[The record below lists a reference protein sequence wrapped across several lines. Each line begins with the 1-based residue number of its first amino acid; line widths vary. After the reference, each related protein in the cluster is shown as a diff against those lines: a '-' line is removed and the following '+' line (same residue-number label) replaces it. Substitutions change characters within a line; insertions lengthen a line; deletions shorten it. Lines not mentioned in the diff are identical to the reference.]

1 MKNLISPQTEQ
12 EFLETYDPKEFPQ
25 PSVTVDV
32 AMLTIKQRTL
42 EVLVIK
48 RPEYPFKDRFTLPG
62 GFVRME
68 ESLDQ
73 AASRVL
79 REKTGLDRVFL
90 EQLYTFGGVSRDPRT
105 RVISVAYYALVNA
118 EKLEALENSET
129 IRLARVEVPWLG
141 EVGGNV
147 QIRLEKQNHDLAFDH
162 GEILGTAVKRIRGKL
177 DYAPI
182 GFQLLPER
190 FTLRQLQDVHET
202 ILARGVNKDSFRRR
216 MLASDQLEATGALET
231 GVDYRPAEYYTFKS
245 PSAL

>member
-1 MKNLISPQTEQ
+1 MKNLKSQTEQ
-12 EFLETYDPKEFPQ
+12 EFLETYDPKEFSQ

-48 RPEYPFKDRFTLPG
+48 RLEHPFKDRYTLPG

-79 REKTGLDRVFL
+79 RDKTGLEGVFL
-90 EQLYTFGGVSRDPRT
+90 EQLYTFGSVARDPRT
-105 RVISVAYYALVNA
+105 RVISVAYYALVSA

-162 GEILGTAVKRIRGKL
+162 SEILGTVVKRIRGKL

>member
-1 MKNLISPQTEQ
+1 MKNLKPQTEQ
-12 EFLETYDPKEFPQ
+12 EFLETYDPKQFPQ

-48 RPEYPFKDRFTLPG
+48 RPEHPFKDRFTLPG
-62 GFVRME
+62 GFVNMQ
-68 ESLDQ
+68 ESLDD
-73 AASRVL
+73 AAARVL
-79 REKTGLDRVFL
+79 RDKTGLEGVFL
-90 EQLYTFGGVSRDPRT
+90 EQLYSFGSLGRDPRT

-118 EKLEALENSET
+118 ERLEALENTDT

-147 QIRLEKQNHDLAFDH
+147 QIRLERHNHDLAFDH

-231 GVDYRPAEYYTFKS
+231 GVDYRPAEFYTFKS

>member
-1 MKNLISPQTEQ
+1 MKNLHSQTEQ

-48 RPEYPFKDRFTLPG
+48 RPEHPFKDRYTLPG

-216 MLASDQLEATGALET
+216 MLASDQLEATGSLET

>member
-1 MKNLISPQTEQ
+1 MKNLKPQTEQ
-12 EFLETYDPKEFPQ
+12 EFLEAYDPNIFPH
-25 PSVTVDV
+25 PSLSVDV
-32 AMLTIKQRTL
+32 AMLTVRQRSL

-48 RPEYPFKDRFTLPG
+48 RTEHPFKDRYTLPG
-62 GFVRME
+62 GFVQMDE
-68 ESLDQ
+68 TLDQ
-73 AASRVL
+73 AAARL
-79 REKTGLDRVFL
+79 LKAKTGLDHVFL
-90 EQLYTFGGVSRDPRT
+90 EQLYTFGSLKRDPRT
-105 RVISVAYYALVNA
+105 RVISVAYYALVNT
-118 EKLEALENSET
+118 ERLEALENTDT

-162 GEILGTAVKRIRGKL
+162 GEILSTAVKRIRGKL

-202 ILARGVNKDSFRRR
+202 ILAKGVNKDSFRRR
-216 MLASDQLEATGALET
+216 MLASEQLEATGALES
-231 GVDYRPAEYYTFKS
+231 GVDYRPAEFYTFKS

>member
-1 MKNLISPQTEQ
+1 MKNLPTSQTEQ
-12 EFLETYDPKEFPQ
+12 QFLESYDATQFPQ

-32 AMLTIKQRTL
+32 AMLTIKQRSL

-48 RPEYPFKDRFTLPG
+48 RLEHPFKDRFTLPG
-62 GFVRME
+62 GFVKMD
-68 ESLDQ
+68 ESLD
-73 AASRVL
+73 AAAARVL
-79 REKTGLDRVFL
+79 QEKTGLEGVFL
-90 EQLYTFGGVSRDPRT
+90 EQLYTFGSVYRDPRT

-118 EKLEALENSET
+118 EKLEALENTDT

-147 QIRLEKQNHDLAFDH
+147 QIRLEKHNHDLAFDH

-190 FTLRQLQDVHET
+190 FTLRQLQNVHET

-231 GVDYRPAEYYTFKS
+231 GVDYRPAEFYTFKS

>member
-1 MKNLISPQTEQ
+1 MKNLKSQTEQ
-12 EFLETYDPKEFPQ
+12 EFLETYDPKEFSQ

-48 RPEYPFKDRFTLPG
+48 RLEHPFKDRYTLPG

-79 REKTGLDRVFL
+79 RDKTGLEGVFL
-90 EQLYTFGGVSRDPRT
+90 EQLYTFGSVARDPRT
-105 RVISVAYYALVNA
+105 RVVSVAYYALVSA

>member
-1 MKNLISPQTEQ
+1 
-12 EFLETYDPKEFPQ
+12 
-25 PSVTVDV
+25 
-32 AMLTIKQRTL
+32 
-42 EVLVIK
+42 
-48 RPEYPFKDRFTLPG
+48 
-62 GFVRME
+62 
-68 ESLDQ
+68 
-73 AASRVL
+73 
-79 REKTGLDRVFL
+79 
-90 EQLYTFGGVSRDPRT
+90 
-105 RVISVAYYALVNA
+105 VISVAYYALVNA
-118 EKLEALENSET
+118 ERLEALENTDT

-147 QIRLEKQNHDLAFDH
+147 QIRLERHNHDLAFDH

-231 GVDYRPAEYYTFKS
+231 GVDYRPAEFYTFKS